1 MYILRSWTLRAAII
15 LISTSMLNA
24 CSEVYKDESIEKQFQ
39 KQLAR
44 DNNLAHVTVKV
55 QNGVVDLYGNC
66 PSESCRTYAE
76 QSVKEIKGV
85 KTVINHISID
95 TTSAGM

>member
-1 MYILRSWTLRAAII
+1 MNRPGYMKSIAMMLVLCTSILNS
-15 LISTSMLNA
+15 
-24 CSEVYKDESIEKQFQ
+24 CSEVYKDEVIEKQFQ
-39 KQLAR
+39 KQISK
-44 DNNLAHVTVKV
+44 DNNLAHVSVKV

-76 QSVKEIKGV
+76 QSVKDIKGV

-95 TTSAGM
+95 TSSAGM

>member
-1 MYILRSWTLRAAII
+1 MDNPRYLKLFVMILVFSSCMIT
-15 LISTSMLNA
+15 A
-24 CSEVYKDESIEKQFQ
+24 CSEVYKDEAITRQFQ
-39 KQLAR
+39 KQILK
-44 DNNLAHVTVKV
+44 DNNLAHVSVKV
-55 QNGVVDLYGNC
+55 QNGVVDLDGNC